1 MAVCCTIE
9 IEDAAF
15 VPRKQYEFSVL
26 PRIGEHVALE
36 WDGEKYPK
44 YTVYDILHVADEVE
58 ERPAFVVLYVR
69 KANL

>member
-1 MAVCCTIE
+1 MAVSCTIE
-9 IEDAAF
+9 IEGVAF
-15 VPRKQYEFSVL
+15 TPRKRYEFSVL

-44 YTVYDILHVADEVE
+44 FTVYDILHVPDEVE
-58 ERPAFVVLYVR
+58 ETPAFVVLYVR